1 MVYCFSCGEM
11 LVPGLGCAACHEAPP
26 VPRAVAVDRETPPG
40 RPVLTL
46 VKTFPRLSLV
56 EPPPHAAA

>member
-11 LVPGLGCAACHEAPP
+11 LVPGLGCAACRDVRP
-26 VPRAVAVDRETPPG
+26 VLRAAGGEREVPPG

>member
-1 MVYCFSCGEM
+1 MVYCFSCGAM
-11 LVPGLGCAACHEAPP
+11 LAPGLGCAICRGAQPLAPAAGRERE
-26 VPRAVAVDRETPPG
+26 VPSG